1 MPDLITAFA
10 LFGAVLVLAPL
21 ASGVVQRAPLS
32 FPIIFLGLGIL
43 LGNRGFGVLSLTPN
57 DPSLQ
62 VVATLTLALVL
73 FIDALRLRLDDIGGD
88 WVLPILTLGPG
99 TILTIVLVALG
110 AHLVLGISTMNAV
123 LIGSILASTDPVV
136 LRDILRDE
144 RIPRSIRRTLGVEAG
159 TNDIVVLPALL
170 VLIAV
175 ANASA
180 GGWLKWSEFLL
191 KLLILGPLAG
201 AVVGAAGGWAIGK
214 ADERFGI
221 GKEYQ
226 ALYGIGLVLVS
237 YVAGVQVGG
246 DGFLAAFAAGLT
258 VTALEFELCD
268 CFLEY
273 GDVTAEM
280 LMFLAFMLFGAVI
293 SSLAFPL
300 PVGRMLL
307 FAAVVIVIARPV
319 AMWLVLRRARI
330 SQVAERTI
338 GWFGPRGLSAL
349 LFALLVV
356 QSGYADGERVLS
368 VVGVVVMVSVLVHGM
383 SATPLGAWYG
393 RQLEQKTL
401 AEERETSAAGIFR
414 DESDEKKAVPRISA
428 DELAAL
434 LSGPNPP
441 IVLDVRTRSQYEE
454 DESRIPGSLRIKP
467 DQLLEWIDRQEQR
480 DRLVVAYCT

>member
-1 MPDLITAFA
+1 MPDLITAFT

-43 LGNRGFGVLSLTPN
+43 LGDRAFGVLSLTPD
-57 DPSLQ
+57 DPSLE

-73 FIDALRLRLDDIGGD
+73 FIDALKLRLDEVGDD

-99 TILTIVLVALG
+99 AIVTIVLVSMGAYLLLG
-110 AHLVLGISTMNAV
+110 FSTIDSI
-123 LIGSILASTDPVV
+123 LIGAILASTDPVV
-136 LRDILRDE
+136 LRDVLRDE
-144 RIPRSIRRTLGVEAG
+144 RIPRSIRRTLDVEAG
-159 TNDIVVLPALL
+159 TNDIVVLPT
-170 VLIAV
+170 VLILIAI
-175 ANASA
+175 ANSQA
-180 GGWLKWSEFLL
+180 GGFLNWSEFLL
-191 KLLILGPLAG
+191 KLLVLGPLAG

-268 CFLEY
+268 CFLDY

-280 LMFLAFMLFGAVI
+280 MMFLAFVLFGAVI
-293 SSLAFPL
+293 SSMQFPIST
-300 PVGRMLL
+300 GRMLI
-307 FAAVVIVIARPV
+307 FAAVVIVVARPV

-330 SQVAERTI
+330 SQVAQRTI

-356 QSGYADGERVLS
+356 HSGLGSGEHILS
-368 VVGVVVMVSVLVHGM
+368 VVGVVVMVSVVVHGM
-383 SATPLGAWYG
+383 TASPLGAWYA
-393 RQLEQKTL
+393 RQVEDRTLE
-401 AEERETSAAGIFR
+401 EERETSASGLFR
-414 DESDEKKAVPRISA
+414 DESGEHRIPRISP
-428 DELAAL
+428 DQLAEL
-434 LSGPNPP
+434 LSSPDPP
-441 IVLDVRTRSQYEE
+441 IVLDVRTRSQFDE
-454 DESRIPGSLRIKP
+454 DPSRIPGSIRVKP
-467 DQLLEWIDRQEQR
+467 DHLLEWIDNQERR

>member
-21 ASGVVQRAPLS
+21 ASGVVQRAPIS

-43 LGNRGFGVLSLTPN
+43 LGDRAFGVLSLTPM
-57 DPSLQ
+57 DPSLE

-73 FIDALRLRLDDIGGD
+73 FIDALKLRLDEVGD
-88 WVLPILTLGPG
+88 DWGLPILTLGPG
-99 TILTIVLVALG
+99 AIVTIALVSIG
-110 AHLVLGISTMNAV
+110 AHLLLGFSTIDSVLVGA
-123 LIGSILASTDPVV
+123 ILASTDPVV
-136 LRDILRDE
+136 LRDVLRDE
-144 RIPRSIRRTLGVEAG
+144 RIPRSIRRTLDVEAG
-159 TNDIVVLPALL
+159 TNDIVVLPT
-170 VLIAV
+170 VLILIAI
-175 ANASA
+175 ANAQA
-180 GGWLKWSEFLL
+180 GGLLDWSEFLV
-191 KLLILGPLAG
+191 KLLVLGPLAG
-201 AVVGAAGGWAIGK
+201 AVVGAVGGWAIGK

-268 CFLEY
+268 CFLDY

-280 LMFLAFMLFGAVI
+280 LMFLAFVLFGAVI
-293 SSLAFPL
+293 SSMQFPIAT
-300 PVGRMLL
+300 GRMLI
-307 FAAVVIVIARPV
+307 FAAVVIVLARPV

-356 QSGYADGERVLS
+356 HSGLGSGERILS

-383 SATPLGAWYG
+383 SASPLGAWYG
-393 RQLEQKTL
+393 RQVEERTL
-401 AEERETSAAGIFR
+401 AEERETSASGLFR
-414 DESDEKKAVPRISA
+414 DESEETRVPRISV

-434 LSGPNPP
+434 LESPDPP

-454 DESRIPGSLRIKP
+454 DNSRIPGSLRVKP
-467 DQLLEWIDRQEQR
+467 DHLLEWIDAHEQR

>member
-1 MPDLITAFA
+1 
-10 LFGAVLVLAPL
+10 
-21 ASGVVQRAPLS
+21 
-32 FPIIFLGLGIL
+32 
-43 LGNRGFGVLSLTPN
+43 
-57 DPSLQ
+57 
-62 VVATLTLALVL
+62 LTLALVL
-73 FIDALRLRLDDIGGD
+73 FIDALKLRLDEVGDD

-99 TILTIVLVALG
+99 AIVTIALVSIG
-110 AHLVLGISTMNAV
+110 AHLLLGFSTIDSVLVGA
-123 LIGSILASTDPVV
+123 ILASTDPVV
-136 LRDILRDE
+136 LRDVLRDE
-144 RIPRSIRRTLGVEAG
+144 RIPRSIRRTLDVEAG
-159 TNDIVVLPALL
+159 TNDIVVLPT
-170 VLIAV
+170 VLILIAI
-175 ANASA
+175 ANAQA
-180 GGWLKWSEFLL
+180 GGLLDWSEFLV
-191 KLLILGPLAG
+191 KLLVLGPLAG
-201 AVVGAAGGWAIGK
+201 AVVGAVGGWAIGK

-268 CFLEY
+268 CFLDY

-280 LMFLAFMLFGAVI
+280 LMFLAFVLFGAVI
-293 SSLAFPL
+293 SSMQFPIAT
-300 PVGRMLL
+300 GRMLI
-307 FAAVVIVIARPV
+307 FAAVVIVLARPV

-356 QSGYADGERVLS
+356 HSGLGSGERILS

-383 SATPLGAWYG
+383 SASPLGAWYG
-393 RQLEQKTL
+393 RQVEERTL
-401 AEERETSAAGIFR
+401 AEERETSASGLFR
-414 DESDEKKAVPRISA
+414 DESEETRVPRISV

-434 LSGPNPP
+434 LESPDPP

-454 DESRIPGSLRIKP
+454 DNSRIPGSLRVKP
-467 DQLLEWIDRQEQR
+467 DHLLEWIDAQEQR

>member
-43 LGNRGFGVLSLTPN
+43 LGDRAFGVLSLTPE
-57 DPSLQ
+57 DPSLE

-73 FIDALRLRLDDIGGD
+73 FIDALKLRLDEVGDD

-99 TILTIVLVALG
+99 AIVTIALVSIG
-110 AHLVLGISTMNAV
+110 AHLLLGFSTIDSVLVGA
-123 LIGSILASTDPVV
+123 ILASTDPVV
-136 LRDILRDE
+136 LRDVLRDE
-144 RIPRSIRRTLGVEAG
+144 RIPRSIRRTLDVEAG
-159 TNDIVVLPALL
+159 TNDIVVLPT
-170 VLIAV
+170 VLILIAI
-175 ANASA
+175 ANAQA
-180 GGWLKWSEFLL
+180 GGLLDWSEFLV
-191 KLLILGPLAG
+191 KLLVLGPLAG
-201 AVVGAAGGWAIGK
+201 AVVGAVGGWAIGK

-221 GKEYQ
+221 GKVYE

-268 CFLEY
+268 CFLDY

-280 LMFLAFMLFGAVI
+280 LMFLAFVLFGAVI
-293 SSLAFPL
+293 SSMQFPIAT
-300 PVGRMLL
+300 GRMLI
-307 FAAVVIVIARPV
+307 FAAIVIVLARPV

-356 QSGYADGERVLS
+356 HSGLGSGERILS

-383 SATPLGAWYG
+383 SASPLGAWYG
-393 RQLEQKTL
+393 RQVEERTL
-401 AEERETSAAGIFR
+401 AEERETSASGLFR
-414 DESDEKKAVPRISA
+414 DESEETRVPRISV

-434 LSGPNPP
+434 LDGPDPP

-454 DESRIPGSLRIKP
+454 DNSRIPGSLRVKP
-467 DQLLEWIDRQEQR
+467 DHLLEWIDAQEQR

>member
-43 LGNRGFGVLSLTPN
+43 LGDRAFGVLSLTPE
-57 DPSLQ
+57 DPSLE

-73 FIDALRLRLDDIGGD
+73 FIDALKLRLDEVGDD

-99 TILTIVLVALG
+99 AIVTIALVSVG
-110 AHLVLGISTMNAV
+110 AHLLLGFSIIDSI
-123 LIGSILASTDPVV
+123 LIGAILASTDPVV
-136 LRDILRDE
+136 LRDVLRDE
-144 RIPRSIRRTLGVEAG
+144 RIPRSIRRTLDVEAG
-159 TNDIVVLPALL
+159 TNDIVVLPTVL
-170 VLIAV
+170 VLIAI
-175 ANASA
+175 ANSQA
-180 GGWLKWSEFLL
+180 GGLLDWSEFLV
-191 KLLILGPLAG
+191 KLLVLGPLAG
-201 AVVGAAGGWAIGK
+201 AVVGAVGGWAIGK

-268 CFLEY
+268 CFLDY

-280 LMFLAFMLFGAVI
+280 LMFLAFVLFGAVI
-293 SSLAFPL
+293 SSMQFPIST
-300 PVGRMLL
+300 GRALI
-307 FAAVVIVIARPV
+307 FAAVVIVVARPV

-356 QSGYADGERVLS
+356 HSGLGSGERILS
-368 VVGVVVMVSVLVHGM
+368 VVGVVVMISVLVHGM
-383 SATPLGAWYG
+383 SASPLGAWYG
-393 RQLEQKTL
+393 RQVEDRTL
-401 AEERETSAAGIFR
+401 AEERETSASGLFR
-414 DESDEKKAVPRISA
+414 DESEETRVPRISV

-434 LSGPNPP
+434 LDSPDPP

-454 DESRIPGSLRIKP
+454 DNSRIPGSLRVKP
-467 DQLLEWIDRQEQR
+467 DHLLEWIDAQERR

>member
-1 MPDLITAFA
+1 V
-10 LFGAVLVLAPL
+10 GAV
-21 ASGVVQRAPLS
+21 
-32 FPIIFLGLGIL
+32 
-43 LGNRGFGVLSLTPN
+43 
-57 DPSLQ
+57 
-62 VVATLTLALVL
+62 
-73 FIDALRLRLDDIGGD
+73 
-88 WVLPILTLGPG
+88 
-99 TILTIVLVALG
+99 
-110 AHLVLGISTMNAV
+110 
-123 LIGSILASTDPVV
+123 
-136 LRDILRDE
+136 
-144 RIPRSIRRTLGVEAG
+144 
-159 TNDIVVLPALL
+159 
-170 VLIAV
+170 
-175 ANASA
+175 
-180 GGWLKWSEFLL
+180 
-191 KLLILGPLAG
+191 
-201 AVVGAAGGWAIGK
+201 GGWAIGK

-268 CFLEY
+268 CFLDY

-280 LMFLAFMLFGAVI
+280 LMFLAFVLFGAVI
-293 SSLAFPL
+293 SSMQFPIAT
-300 PVGRMLL
+300 GRMLI
-307 FAAVVIVIARPV
+307 FAAVVIVLARPV

-356 QSGYADGERVLS
+356 HSGLGSGERILS

-383 SATPLGAWYG
+383 SASPLGAWYG
-393 RQLEQKTL
+393 RQVEERTL
-401 AEERETSAAGIFR
+401 AEERETSASGLFR
-414 DESDEKKAVPRISA
+414 DESEETRVPRISV

-434 LSGPNPP
+434 LESPDPP

-454 DESRIPGSLRIKP
+454 DNSRIPGSLRVKP
-467 DQLLEWIDRQEQR
+467 DHLLEWIDAQERR